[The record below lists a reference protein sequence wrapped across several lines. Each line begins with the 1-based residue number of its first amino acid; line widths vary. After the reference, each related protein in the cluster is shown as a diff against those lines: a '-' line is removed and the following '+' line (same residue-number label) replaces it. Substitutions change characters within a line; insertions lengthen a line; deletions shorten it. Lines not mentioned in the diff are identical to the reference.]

1 MANGATAMRSMHEVP
16 LILAAT
22 NELEECRTNKDLVDV
37 VGSNNKTWVKL
48 DRDLPQL
55 LPRENG
61 VGGWEFSRSPL
72 RP

>member
-1 MANGATAMRSMHEVP
+1 MANGATAMTSMHEVP

-22 NELEECRTNKDLVDV
+22 NELEKCRTNKDLV

>member
-37 VGSNNKTWVKL
+37 VGSNNKTWS
-48 DRDLPQL
+48 
-55 LPRENG
+55 N
-61 VGGWEFSRSPL
+61 
-72 RP
+72 